1 MPNKAI
7 QNAKRLRG
15 GGLGQSSRFYNIY
28 GQQVG
33 ASNANGFKRWT
44 RMDNT

>member
-15 GGLGQSSRFYNIY
+15 GALGQSSRFYNIL
-28 GQQVG
+28 
-33 ASNANGFKRWT
+33 WT
-44 RMDNT
+44 TSKGI